1 MRNLLLLITALFL
14 FGGCSAKYHL
24 KRAIAKGANVYVQKW
39 DTTIVTKERTLRDT
53 IEILRDTTIIQDGV
67 VVDLQYKDRLIY
79 VEAKCSPDT
88 IPVTKYITKTVSVE
102 ENKTDY
108 RFFWQVIFAASI
120 IYLFS
125 LLVRTRE

>member
-1 MRNLLLLITALFL
+1 MTR
-14 FGGCSAKYHL
+14 
-24 KRAIAKGANVYVQKW
+24 
-39 DTTIVTKERTLRDT
+39 ERTLTDT

-79 VEAKCSPDT
+79 IQAKCSPDT
-88 IPVTKYITKTVSVE
+88 IPVTKYITKTVSVK